1 MSQASIDPNDFKAT
15 QRIAWGAAAAGWRK
29 WWRVFEAAAQ
39 PLNERIVDLAGVK
52 PGDKVLDVAS
62 GIGEPALT
70 AAKRTGPTGRVLAT
84 DLAAPM
90 LEVARERALAL
101 HLENVEFREMDAE
114 KLDGAAASFDAATCR
129 WAVMLVLDPVAVCRG
144 VRRALK
150 PGARFAT
157 SVWCEAPRVP
167 FLAIPFEVATRE
179 ANLPP
184 PPPGAPGPMTMGKEG
199 TLEKVFLDAGFED
212 IRTEKQAVVYTFES
226 ADEFA
231 NFLEEAS
238 GTVRRI
244 LETQPEE
251 VRARVRAGVAR
262 ATERFTDR
270 AGRLRLENEVWCV
283 SGSSPRSRG

>member
-167 FLAIPFEVATRE
+167 FLAIRGISDIVGFKRDPGWTAYACHSAAAFTRAFLCARPLAPPAT
-179 ANLPP
+179 PP
-184 PPPGAPGPMTMGKEG
+184 
-199 TLEKVFLDAGFED
+199 VS
-212 IRTEKQAVVYTFES
+212 RTSTTA
-226 ADEFA
+226 
-231 NFLEEAS
+231 
-238 GTVRRI
+238 
-244 LETQPEE
+244 
-251 VRARVRAGVAR
+251 
-262 ATERFTDR
+262 
-270 AGRLRLENEVWCV
+270 
-283 SGSSPRSRG
+283 